1 MKMPKRL
8 IDCLDENKISYGIW
22 RYPETSGAPSIAEAE
37 HLKGRHRAKEMMVRS
52 GAQHLMVVLPAE
64 WRAALIGLAVWLICA
79 TAVAAAERVSLIKID
94 GAIGPATASY
104 ISRSID
110 EARGQNAQCLIIQLN
125 TPGGLLDSTQTIVQS
140 FLGSTEPVVVYVA
153 PTGSTATSAGC
164 FITIAA
170 SVAAMAPAT
179 TIGAAHPV
187 TIGGN
192 PAGGDE
198 KVDDTMKKK
207 LENFSVSYM
216 EAIAARRHRNVEW
229 AKSAVRESASIS
241 AEKALE
247 LKVVD
252 LIATDLTDL
261 LKQLN
266 GRVVDGK
273 TLKTAGAE
281 LSEIRMSPSER
292 VFQKLWRPE
301 VMFIL
306 MLIAMYGIIGELTT
320 PGAILPGVV
329 GAIALIL
336 ALYLA
341 AILPVNATGLAL
353 IALALMLFVFDIY
366 APTHGV
372 LTIGGIISFLIG
384 SLMLFNRADPLF
396 RLSLGYIIPAT
407 LITALFFVFVVGKGL
422 RAQFLPVKAGAET
435 MVGKT
440 ATALTAIDSRGGRIF
455 VEGEYWNAVSD
466 TPIGKGDGAEI
477 AAVQGL
483 TLKVQPAKGT

>member
-1 MKMPKRL
+1 MRVAGSL
-8 IDCLDENKISYGIW
+8 IL
-22 RYPETSGAPSIAEAE
+22 
-37 HLKGRHRAKEMMVRS
+37 
-52 GAQHLMVVLPAE
+52 
-64 WRAALIGLAVWLICA
+64 WLVCA
-79 TAVAAAERVSLIKID
+79 TAVAAEKVCLIKID

-110 EARGQNAQCLIIQLN
+110 EARTQSAQCLVIQLN

-140 FLGSTEPVVVYVA
+140 FLGSTVPVVVYVA
-153 PTGSTATSAGC
+153 PTGATATSAGC

-187 TIGGN
+187 TIGGI
-192 PAGGDE
+192 PSGGEE
-198 KVDDTMKKK
+198 KTDDTMKKK
-207 LENFSVSYM
+207 LENFSVSYI
-216 EAIAARRHRNVEW
+216 ETIAARRHRNVDW
-229 AKSAVRESASIS
+229 AKSAVRESASIT

-247 LKVVD
+247 LKVID
-252 LIATDLTDL
+252 LIAVDLPEL

-281 LSEIRMSPSER
+281 ISEIKMSASER

-301 VMFIL
+301 VMFVL
-306 MLIAMYGIIGELTT
+306 MLIAIYGIIGEVTT

-336 ALYLA
+336 ALYMA
-341 AILPVNATGLAL
+341 AILPVNVTGLVL
-353 IALALMLFVFDIY
+353 IALALMLFIFDVY

-372 LTIGGIISFLIG
+372 LTVGGVISFLIG

-396 RLSLGYIIPAT
+396 RLSLNYIIPAT
-407 LITALFFVFVVGKGL
+407 LITAAFFVFVIGKGL
-422 RAQFLPVKAGAET
+422 RAQRLPVRVGAEILI
-435 MVGKT
+435 GKT
-440 ATALTAIDSRGGRIF
+440 VTALTPIDLRGGRIF
-455 VEGEYWNAVSD
+455 IEGEYWNAISD
-466 TPIGKGDGAEI
+466 TPIEQDQAVEI

-483 TLKVQPAKGT
+483 TLKVKAKGK

>member
-1 MKMPKRL
+1 MLRHVFV
-8 IDCLDENKISYGIW
+8 
-22 RYPETSGAPSIAEAE
+22 IASATVIFW
-37 HLKGRHRAKEMMVRS
+37 LACDS
-52 GAQHLMVVLPAE
+52 AQ
-64 WRAALIGLAVWLICA
+64 
-79 TAVAAAERVSLIKID
+79 AAEKVSMIKID

-104 ISRSID
+104 IARSID
-110 EARGQNAQCLIIQLN
+110 EARTQNAQSLIIQLN
-125 TPGGLLDSTQTIVQS
+125 TPGGLLESTQTIVQS
-140 FLGSTEPVVVYVA
+140 LLAAPIPVVVYVA
-153 PTGSTATSAGC
+153 PTGATATSAGC
-164 FITIAA
+164 FITISA

-187 TIGGN
+187 MIGGN
-192 PAGGDE
+192 PAGGEEKPDE
-198 KVDDTMKKK
+198 TMQKK

-216 EAIAARRHRNVEW
+216 EAIAAKRHRNVEW
-229 AKSAVRESASIS
+229 AKSAVRESASIG

-252 LIATDLTDL
+252 LIAVDLTEL

-266 GRVVDGK
+266 GRVIDGK
-273 TLKTAGAE
+273 TLNTAGAE
-281 LSEIRMSPSER
+281 VSEIKMSPSER

-336 ALYLA
+336 ALYLT

-396 RLSLGYIIPAT
+396 RLSLGYIVPAT
-407 LITALFFVFVVGKGL
+407 MITAAFFVFVIGKGL
-422 RAQFLPVKAGAET
+422 RAQRLPIRAGAET
-435 MVGKT
+435 LLGKT
-440 ATALTAIDSRGGRIF
+440 VSALTPIDSRGGRIF
-455 VEGEYWNAVSD
+455 VEGEYWNAISD
-466 TPIGKGDGAEI
+466 TPVEPGTPVKI

-483 TLKVQPAKGT
+483 TLKVKAK

>member
-1 MKMPKRL
+1 MKTAWTGLALWLLCTTL
-8 IDCLDENKISYGIW
+8 IAADKISF
-22 RYPETSGAPSIAEAE
+22 
-37 HLKGRHRAKEMMVRS
+37 
-52 GAQHLMVVLPAE
+52 
-64 WRAALIGLAVWLICA
+64 
-79 TAVAAAERVSLIKID
+79 IKID

-104 ISRSID
+104 ISRSIE
-110 EARGQNAQCLIIQLN
+110 EARTQNAQCLVIQLN

-140 FLGSTEPVVVYVA
+140 FLGSTVPVVVYVA
-153 PTGSTATSAGC
+153 PTGATATSAGC
-164 FITIAA
+164 FITVAA

-187 TIGGN
+187 TLGGN
-192 PAGGDE
+192 PTGGE
-198 KVDDTMKKK
+198 QKPDDTMKQK
-207 LENFSVSYM
+207 LENFSVSYI
-216 EAIAARRHRNVEW
+216 EAIAARRRRNVDW
-229 AKSAVRESASIS
+229 AKSAVKESASIS

-247 LKVVD
+247 LKVID
-252 LIATDLTDL
+252 LIAVDLPDL

-273 TLKTAGAE
+273 TLKTAGAVVA
-281 LSEIRMSPSER
+281 EIKMSASER

-306 MLIAMYGIIGELTT
+306 MLIAIYGIIGEMTT

-366 APTHGV
+366 GPTHGV
-372 LTIGGIISFLIG
+372 LTMGGIISFLVG

-396 RLSLGYIIPAT
+396 RLSLTFIIPAT
-407 LITALFFVFVVGKGL
+407 LVTAAFFIFVIGKGL
-422 RAQFLPVKAGAET
+422 RAQLLPIKAGAET
-435 MVGKT
+435 LMGKT
-440 ATALTAIDSRGGRIF
+440 
-455 VEGEYWNAVSD
+455 
-466 TPIGKGDGAEI
+466 
-477 AAVQGL
+477 
-483 TLKVQPAKGT
+483 